1 MTGAP
6 PGQKVRL
13 RRKEIRGKD
22 SMEKII
28 LASASPRR
36 AELLR
41 QAGFD
46 FEVSVAEIDEATD
59 KTLPEEIVSDLSMG
73 KAIAVWKKS
82 GERANGRMILAADTV
97 VSIDGKVLGKPLD
110 EENAVRMLLMLS
122 GREHQVYT
130 GVTVLVPVD
139 ENEMRHFTFWERT
152 DVAFYPVEE
161 EVIRR
166 YVATGEPMD
175 KAGSY
180 AIQGK
185 WASYVKGIRGDY
197 SNVVG
202 LPLSRLV
209 YEARLHGLIF
219 SGV

>member
-1 MTGAP
+1 M
-6 PGQKVRL
+6 
-13 RRKEIRGKD
+13 
-22 SMEKII
+22 I

-46 FEVSVAEIDEATD
+46 FEVIVAEIDETTD
-59 KTLPEEIVSDLSMG
+59 KTLPEEIVSDLSMN
-73 KAIAVWKKS
+73 KAVAVWKKT
-82 GERANGRMILAADTV
+82 GEAARGRMILAADTV
-97 VSIDGKVLGKPLD
+97 VSIEGNVLGKPLN
-110 EENAVRMLLMLS
+110 EEDAVQTLLMLS

-130 GVTVLVPVD
+130 GVTVLLPLGG
-139 ENEMRHFTFWERT
+139 NEMRHFTFWERT

-161 EVIRR
+161 KVIRR
-166 YVATGEPMD
+166 YVATKEPMD

-185 WASYVKGIRGDY
+185 WVSYVKGIRGDY

-209 YEARLHGLIF
+209 YEARLHGL
-219 SGV
+219 SLMGV